1 MSGFK
6 FGDANESQR
15 EAISTVDGPV
25 LIIAG
30 PGTGKT
36 YTLVQR
42 ALYLIEE
49 RGVSPE
55 SIFIATFTEK
65 AAMELETRISNE
77 LDNRGI
83 MANIND
89 MYVGTFHSI
98 CLRILDENLTYTSLR
113 RNYRKLDDFEQQYT
127 IFQNIN
133 EFTGIQGAGNFLKG
147 RLSEGIAHEKQT
159 KRTEYVMAMS
169 ESFDRSYVRPED
181 IVRALLSSFWNNLHS
196 CIDNRNQCG
205 GDELYSMYLDTKN
218 IDYNRQT
225 QVAAFVTL
233 WWPTEKSKKQMR
245 QDPHFNIPPNQDL
258 GLCILLYV
266 ANFKTNKYVHLRTV
280 NLCTDGETIARDYIR
295 PEKEIVWRTPR
306 NGSRIQLL
314 MREIKR
320 QLRLR

>member
-77 LDNRGI
+77 LNNRGI

-181 IVRALLSSFWNNLHS
+181 IVRALSSSFWNNLHS

-205 GDELYSMYLDTKN
+205 GDELYN
-218 IDYNRQT
+218 IFKYTYNA
-225 QVAAFVTL
+225 V
-233 WWPTEKSKKQMR
+233 KKHK
-245 QDPHFNIPPNQDL
+245 DI
-258 GLCILLYV
+258 G
-266 ANFKTNKYVHLRTV
+266 
-280 NLCTDGETIARDYIR
+280 
-295 PEKEIVWRTPR
+295 
-306 NGSRIQLL
+306 
-314 MREIKR
+314 
-320 QLRLR
+320 

>member
-77 LDNRGI
+77 LNNRGI

-181 IVRALLSSFWNNLHS
+181 IVRALSSSFWNNLHFF
-196 CIDNRNQCG
+196 IDNRNQCG
-205 GDELYSMYLDTKN
+205 GDELYN
-218 IDYNRQT
+218 IFKYTYNA
-225 QVAAFVTL
+225 V
-233 WWPTEKSKKQMR
+233 KKHK
-245 QDPHFNIPPNQDL
+245 DI
-258 GLCILLYV
+258 G
-266 ANFKTNKYVHLRTV
+266 
-280 NLCTDGETIARDYIR
+280 
-295 PEKEIVWRTPR
+295 
-306 NGSRIQLL
+306 
-314 MREIKR
+314 
-320 QLRLR
+320 